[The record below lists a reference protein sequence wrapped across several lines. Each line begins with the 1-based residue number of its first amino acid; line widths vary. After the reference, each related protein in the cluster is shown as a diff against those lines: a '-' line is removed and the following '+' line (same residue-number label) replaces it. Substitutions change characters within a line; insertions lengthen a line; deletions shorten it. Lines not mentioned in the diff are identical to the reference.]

1 MRWKKARAK
10 LTQVEAC
17 RPHSLV
23 ARPGFGANKIT
34 LSTHVMLSQ

>member
-1 MRWKKARAK
+1 MWQKARAEP
-10 LTQVEAC
+10 TQGGAG
-17 RPHSLV
+17 RPYSLV